1 MLDPVQVENKI
12 KGNQHGQHYEH
23 TDLTGIS
30 LSLCPSEINFS
41 FKILLKT
48 DYLQNIVQLQCSTFI
63 YKLSIFLPLMI
74 LFFRDSAL
82 FNNKIKDERVYFN
95 PRQHV
100 IPRIPCDYNL
110 NKSNGKGTIY
120 LLHCKLRHLKFK
132 SIWKK
137 RYMIREIRWHWT
149 NGGQFCYEKMT
160 R

>member
-12 KGNQHGQHYEH
+12 KENKHGQNYEH

-30 LSLCPSEINFS
+30 LSLFEWDKHLVLKYYSNLIIYR
-41 FKILLKT
+41 ILCN
-48 DYLQNIVQLQCSTFI
+48 YNVVSFI

-120 LLHCKLRHLKFK
+120 LLHCKLRLLKFK

-137 RYMIREIRWHWT
+137 RYMIREIGWHWT